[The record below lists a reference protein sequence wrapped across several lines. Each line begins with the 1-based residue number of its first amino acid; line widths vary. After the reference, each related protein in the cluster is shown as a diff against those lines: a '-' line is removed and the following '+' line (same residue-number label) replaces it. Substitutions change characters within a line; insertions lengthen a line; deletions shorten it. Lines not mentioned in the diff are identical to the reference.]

1 MSELFAFRTATV
13 VAPSFSAETTGVYD
27 PETQTSTWESGTA
40 LLAVHC
46 TSRPHTACWVGA
58 GKNCNAYGSYCTT
71 YGGFGY
77 ITCD

>member
-13 VAPSFSAETTGVYD
+13 VPPVLAAEDVGVYD

-40 LLAVHC
+40 LLGVYC
-46 TSRPHTACWVGA
+46 TSLPHDKCYVGA
-58 GKNCNAYGSYCTT
+58 GKSCNAYGSYCTT

-77 ITCD
+77 RKCD